1 MRSKRTEIYV
11 LASLVASLMSIV
23 GAYALQI
30 QQVRLELNDK
40 DAMFWVDNEFRRKER
55 IEQLEKKA
63 KILMFVGI
71 GLLVGPVAYE
81 AKMEWEEINEEAR
94 IRELKR
100 RRSRRSKTK

>member
-1 MRSKRTEIYV
+1 MQSKRTEVYV

-40 DAMFWVDNEFRRKER
+40 DAMLWVDSKFRRKER
-55 IEQLEKKA
+55 IEELEKKA

-71 GLLVGPVAYE
+71 GLLIGPVAYE

-100 RRSRRSKTK
+100 RRSRRLKTK